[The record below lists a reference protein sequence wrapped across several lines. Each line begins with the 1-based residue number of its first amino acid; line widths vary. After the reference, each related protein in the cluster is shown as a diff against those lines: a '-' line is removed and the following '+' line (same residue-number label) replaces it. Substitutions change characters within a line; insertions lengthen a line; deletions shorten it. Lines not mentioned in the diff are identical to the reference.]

1 MKRKALITI
10 AAAATLALA
19 GCAETKTVS
28 TAPSSTSATAPAE
41 VPSSDYSPSTTDFQ
55 VKLKVTDQQ
64 CFGSAGCNV
73 TVEPRIS
80 KVEPS
85 VPDEGTIDLTF
96 KVSGDESG
104 PVIETSTLD
113 LADGTYSSSEMW
125 LSTSS
130 SGVTPKA
137 KVTEIEYTN

>member
-1 MKRKALITI
+1 MGKQTAVAMI
-10 AAAATLALA
+10 AALALA
-19 GCAETKTVS
+19 GCAETKTVTG
-28 TAPSSTSATAPAE
+28 TAPSTTAATAEEAAPSPEYTPA
-41 VPSSDYSPSTTDFQ
+41 TTDFS
-55 VKLKVTDQQ
+55 VKLKVTEKQ

-73 TVEPRIS
+73 TVEPKIT

-96 KVSGDESG
+96 KISGDESG

-113 LADGTYSSSEMW
+113 LADGTYSVSEIW
-125 LSTSS
+125 LSTPS
-130 SGVTPKA
+130 SGVTPTA